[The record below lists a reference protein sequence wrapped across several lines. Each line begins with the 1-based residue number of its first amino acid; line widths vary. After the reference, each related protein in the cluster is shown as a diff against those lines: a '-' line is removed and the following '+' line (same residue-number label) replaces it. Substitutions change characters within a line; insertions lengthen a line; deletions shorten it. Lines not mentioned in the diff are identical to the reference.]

1 MQKHPAMTLRK
12 VVFSAVVVILT
23 TTSLATQ
30 VFAQGRVPN
39 RTGVPNRTTAAEGL
53 RREKARQQRDLE
65 LRSVESQGRTKP
77 AVEDPSVRVI
87 YQQVREDFQRLQIVN
102 YEMMKATFP
111 NKSAYTPDSNRIS
124 KSTEEI
130 NKRASRLLTNLRLP
144 ETDDKEQKPANDEIL
159 HVYQLK
165 SALLAL
171 DSLVMSFV
179 SNPTFEHPN
188 TVVDVAQSLKAKRD
202 LQGIIELSRRIKIG
216 SKKLKKT
223 EPLAVSLMTR

>member
-39 RTGVPNRTTAAEGL
+39 RTGGPNRTSAVESL
-53 RREKARQQRDLE
+53 RREKAREQRDLE
-65 LRSVESQGRTKP
+65 LRSVEIMGRTKP
-77 AVEDPSVRVI
+77 VVEDRAERVI
-87 YQQVREDFQRLQIVN
+87 YQQVSEDFQRLQKVN
-102 YEMMKATFP
+102 NEMMKATFP
-111 NKSAYTPDSNRIS
+111 NKSAYTPDFNRIS
-124 KSTEEI
+124 KSTKEI

-144 ETDDKEQKPANDEIL
+144 ATDDKEQKPANDEIL
-159 HVYQLK
+159 HVDQLK

-171 DSLVMSFV
+171 DPLVMSFV
-179 SNPTFEHPN
+179 SNPNFEHPN

-202 LQGIIELSRRIKIG
+202 LQGIIELSRRIKLG
-216 SKKLKKT
+216 SEKLKN
-223 EPLAVSLMTR
+223 

>member
-1 MQKHPAMTLRK
+1 MQKHPTMTLRK

-39 RTGVPNRTTAAEGL
+39 RTGVPNRTAAAEGL
-53 RREKARQQRDLE
+53 RRENARQQRELE
-65 LRSVESQGRTKP
+65 LRSVESLGRTKP
-77 AVEDPSVRVI
+77 AVEDRSVRVI

-102 YEMMKATFP
+102 NEMMKATFP

-144 ETDDKEQKPANDEIL
+144 ETDDKEQKPANEEIL

-202 LQGIIELSRRIKIG
+202 LQGIIELSRRIKLG
-216 SKKLKKT
+216 SKKLKT

>member
-1 MQKHPAMTLRK
+1 MQKHPAISLRK
-12 VVFSAVVVILT
+12 VVFSVVVVIFT

-39 RTGVPNRTTAAEGL
+39 RTESPADRLQRAESQ
-53 RREKARQQRDLE
+53 QQRELV
-65 LRSVESQGRTKP
+65 LRSVESLGRTKP
-77 AVEDPSVRVI
+77 VVEDRSERVI
-87 YQQVREDFQRLQIVN
+87 YQQIREDFKRLQIVN
-102 YEMMKATFP
+102 NEMMKATFP
-111 NKSAYTPDSNRIS
+111 NKSFYTPDSNHIS
-124 KSTEEI
+124 KSTDEI
-130 NKRASRLLTNLRLP
+130 HKRATRLLTNLRLP
-144 ETDDKEQKPANDEIL
+144 ETEIKEQKPANEEIL

-202 LQGIIELSRRIKIG
+202 LLGIIELSRRIKQH
-216 SKKLKKT
+216 SEKLKI
-223 EPLAVSLMTR
+223 

>member
-1 MQKHPAMTLRK
+1 MQKHPAITLRK

-23 TTSLATQ
+23 TMSLATQ
-30 VFAQGRVPN
+30 AFAQARVPN
-39 RTGVPNRTTAAEGL
+39 RTESPAERL
-53 RREKARQQRDLE
+53 RRERAESQQRELE
-65 LRSVESQGRTKP
+65 LRSVETLGRTKP
-77 AVEDPSVRVI
+77 VVEDRSERVI
-87 YQQVREDFQRLQIVN
+87 YQQISEDFQRLQIVN
-102 YEMMKATFP
+102 NEMMKATFP
-111 NKSAYTPDSNRIS
+111 NKSDYTPDSNHIS

-202 LQGIIELSRRIKIG
+202 LQGIIELSRRIKLG
-216 SKKLKKT
+216 SEKLKN
-223 EPLAVSLMTR
+223 